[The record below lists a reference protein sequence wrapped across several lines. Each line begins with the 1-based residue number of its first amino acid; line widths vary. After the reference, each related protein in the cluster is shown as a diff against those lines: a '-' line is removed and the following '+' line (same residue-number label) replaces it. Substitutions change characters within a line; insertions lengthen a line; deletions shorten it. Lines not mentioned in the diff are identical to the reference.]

1 MSDSL
6 RDQLL
11 KAGLVT
17 KKQATKSERSQ
28 QQYRGGK
35 GRKPEHAGSQG
46 PSGDAA
52 RAAKATRDRE
62 LNREQQAKVEARAR
76 RAQLRQI
83 IDQHRVAK
91 PETDEYFNFVD
102 GGKVHRI
109 PVDPNLR
116 ARLVAGTLVIAR
128 CDGRYDLVPA
138 EAASLIRE
146 RDAAAVIQHD
156 APSASAAADD
166 DPYREFAVPDDLTW

>member
-17 KKQATKSERSQ
+17 KKQAAQSERAQ
-28 QQYRGGK
+28 HQFRGGK
-35 GRKPEHAGSQG
+35 GRKAPPGSAQVDD
-46 PSGDAA
+46 PAQ
-52 RAAKATRDRE
+52 AAKNARDRE
-62 LNREQQAKVEARAR
+62 LNREQQARIAARAR
-76 RAQLRQI
+76 RAELRQI
-83 IDQHRVAK
+83 IQQHRVAK

-102 GGKVHRI
+102 DGKVRRI
-109 PVDPNLR
+109 PVDASLR
-116 ARLVAGTLVIAR
+116 ARLVAGTLVVAR

-138 EAASLIRE
+138 EAAALLRE
-146 RDAAAVIQHD
+146 RDPAAVIALD
-156 APSASAAADD
+156 SPPAPAAPAD